1 MTDDSE
7 GINRTAALLERLLLV
22 EDDQTAVAEIKQMLE
37 PRGIKITV
45 ARDGGQAQSVIRMS
59 PLDLVLMQV
68 ILPSESGFEICEK
81 VKQNTDR
88 LPIVMLTEV
97 DLDSARNLA
106 QRVGADG
113 YVARPCDADQLIKVM
128 KQAADAVLDR
138 IRNADKIDET
148 GTIKFHCRCGRKHS
162 AKFENRGKYITCSE
176 CHDRVQV
183 PNQNMNPFFTYSGK
197 PEDSIDG
204 TLEPLKFITVKC
216 QHCAT
221 FYRLVTAGTDG
232 RTCPRCGTVQVGSMS
247 IVGAKMSR
255 AALESSLR
263 VLRVLNGK
271 SKGKKILLPEHLVTF
286 GKAPGCTIRH
296 NSKTISDRHCSLL
309 PTCRGIVVTDLGSQ
323 FGTFID
329 GEQIPPNEEFLL
341 RPNSVLWIGELQFR
355 LIGEDTTLEDAQNR
369 VQSWSAKQEKNQEHG
384 KRVIEAGKDTAT
396 EAAQVI
402 QQFWNI
408 GRTKRAA
415 ELDA

>member
-1 MTDDSE
+1 
-7 GINRTAALLERLLLV
+7 
-22 EDDQTAVAEIKQMLE
+22 
-37 PRGIKITV
+37 
-45 ARDGGQAQSVIRMS
+45 
-59 PLDLVLMQV
+59 
-68 ILPSESGFEICEK
+68 
-81 VKQNTDR
+81 
-88 LPIVMLTEV
+88 
-97 DLDSARNLA
+97 
-106 QRVGADG
+106 
-113 YVARPCDADQLIKVM
+113 
-128 KQAADAVLDR
+128 
-138 IRNADKIDET
+138 
-148 GTIKFHCRCGRKHS
+148 
-162 AKFENRGKYITCSE
+162 
-176 CHDRVQV
+176 
-183 PNQNMNPFFTYSGK
+183 
-197 PEDSIDG
+197 
-204 TLEPLKFITVKC
+204 
-216 QHCAT
+216 
-221 FYRLVTAGTDG
+221 
-232 RTCPRCGTVQVGSMS
+232 MS

-341 RPNSVLWIGELQFR
+341 GPNSVLWIGELQFR

-369 VQSWSAKQEKNQEHG
+369 VQSWSAKQEEAQEHG